1 MGNSVRTDAVP
12 APSTTVTTQKEG
24 EAPKTTVK
32 TETKPQSYYDSS
44 TGRETEI
51 MDNLNKFY
59 NEGITDQNQIRK
71 MSGYDTADQ
80 RKKDIIDAFSQARTV
95 SGQEGWFN
103 ELASGRSVFNP
114 ANLQNPDYRI
124 ARQRFESARSFA
136 SMSDSDLAA

>member
-1 MGNSVRTDAVP
+1 
-12 APSTTVTTQKEG
+12 
-24 EAPKTTVK
+24 
-32 TETKPQSYYDSS
+32 
-44 TGRETEI
+44 

-71 MSGYDTADQ
+71 MAGYDTADQ

-114 ANLQNPDYRI
+114 VNLQNPDYRL
-124 ARQRFESARSFA
+124 AKTRHENVKSA
-136 SMSDSDLAA
+136 MSLTDSDISSQYRSGNISPQVMNDLQRVDPVKYANVLKLNQVNK